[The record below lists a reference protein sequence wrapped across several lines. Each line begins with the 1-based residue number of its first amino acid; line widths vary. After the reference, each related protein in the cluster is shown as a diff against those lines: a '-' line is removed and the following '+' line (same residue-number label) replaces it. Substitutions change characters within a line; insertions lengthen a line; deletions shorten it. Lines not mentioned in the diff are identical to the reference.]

1 MTGTVRQAVVADTDA
16 IGRVH
21 YAAHVETYTGKF
33 PEGVIESDP
42 PERRARM
49 WRRIIGEHL
58 GEVWVAEIEAD
69 EQAAEIVGF
78 ASTGPARD
86 DDPPRERELASIYLL
101 AAHHGSGLGQA
112 LLDAAIADR
121 PVSLWVLDD
130 NPRAIAFYR
139 RNGFEPDGAERIDE
153 RYGNIREIRLLR

>member
-1 MTGTVRQAVVADTDA
+1 MSGTVRRATIDDAEA

-21 YAAHVETYTGKF
+21 HAAHVETYTGKF
-33 PEGVIESDP
+33 PEGVIEANP

-49 WRRIIGEHL
+49 WTRILSEGL
-58 GEVWVAEIEAD
+58 GEVWVAELD
-69 EQAAEIVGF
+69 GEIVGF
-78 ASTGPARD
+78 ASTAPARD
-86 DDPPRERELASIYLL
+86 DDPPREVELATIYLL

-112 LLDAAIADR
+112 LLDAAVADR

-139 RNGFEPDGAERIDE
+139 RNGFEADGAEKLDE
-153 RYGNIREIRLLR
+153 HFGSIREIRMVR